1 MLVIFDWDGT
11 LSDSTAKIV
20 RCVQRAA
27 AELQLPALAD
37 DTVKD
42 IIGLS
47 LSVALQRLYPLLSVV
62 DIERLSTAYSRHYV
76 EDGHIPAFY
85 DGAVEALSELKA
97 AGFLLAVATGKSRKG
112 LDGVLEQLDAAHWFV
127 ATRCADE
134 TASKPNPLMLNELL
148 VECQRH
154 HQRAVMIGDT
164 EFDLAMAQAIA
175 MPRIAVTYGAHSV
188 ERLERYAPVMCVN
201 DLRETVPW
209 LIEAR
214 GEFCR

>member
-20 RCVQRAA
+20 RCVQRATT
-27 AELQLPALAD
+27 EMQLPKLPD
-37 DTVKD
+37 DSIKE

-47 LSVALQRLYPLLSVV
+47 LPIAMQRLYPQLSLA
-62 DIERLSTAYSRHYV
+62 DIERLSLVYGRHYV
-76 EDGHIPAFY
+76 DDEQIPRFY
-85 DGAVEALSELKA
+85 DGAIETLALLKE

-112 LDGVLEQLDAAHWFV
+112 LERAMAQLDAAHWFV

-154 HQRAVMIGDT
+154 HEQAVMIGDT
-164 EFDLAMAQAIA
+164 EFDLAMAQAIS
-175 MPRIAVTYGAHSV
+175 MPRIGVTYGAHSAT
-188 ERLERYAPVMCVN
+188 RLERFAPVMCVS
-201 DLRETVPW
+201 DLRDMVPW
-209 LIEAR
+209 LLQAR
-214 GEFCR
+214 V

>member
-47 LSVALQRLYPLLSVV
+47 LSVALQRLYPLLSVADV
-62 DIERLSTAYSRHYV
+62 ECLSAAYSRHYL
-76 EDGHIPAFY
+76 EDEHIPAFY
-85 DGAVEALSELKA
+85 DGALETLSQLKD

-112 LDGVLEQLDAAHWFV
+112 LDRVLAQLNAAHWFV

-134 TASKPNPLMLNELL
+134 TASKPDPLMLNELL

-154 HQRAVMIGDT
+154 HAQAVMIGDT
-164 EFDLAMAQAIA
+164 EFDLAMAQTIA
-175 MPRIAVTYGAHSV
+175 MPRIGVTYGAHSV
-188 ERLERYAPVMCVN
+188 ERLERFAPVMCVS
-201 DLRETVPW
+201 DLRDMVPW
-209 LIEAR
+209 LIEMR
-214 GEFCR
+214 G